1 METFKTNFMMSGVA
15 TDVTVKIVDE
25 KTFACTVNLVDFF
38 EGGENEDSHTPPDV
52 TLQRDAGGR
61 WQIVG
66 ESNMS
71 FTEHDLQNLQKA
83 IETDYLNAQKE

>member
-38 EGGENEDSHTPPDV
+38 EGGENEESHTPPDV
-52 TLQRDAGGR
+52 TLQRSADGSWTTIGEA
-61 WQIVG
+61 QITF
-66 ESNMS
+66 S
-71 FTEHDLQNLQKA
+71 EHDLQNLQKA
-83 IETDYLNAQKE
+83 IETDYLNA

>member
-38 EGGENEDSHTPPDV
+38 EGGENEDNHTPPDI
-52 TLQRDAGGR
+52 TLQHDAGGL
-61 WQIVG
+61 WKTIGETQIT
-66 ESNMS
+66 
-71 FTEHDLQNLQKA
+71 FTDHDRQNLEQA
-83 IETDYLNAQKE
+83 IETDYLNTSR